1 MSADLNHISKVC
13 SNSGGIVFIMAFNMD
28 NVVPAIS
35 GLQTGDPV
43 FNDPDKVWSIQ
54 FRRNQASYTERHR
67 NGKGGNSW
75 TQTLSAEVAR
85 ARLSVE
91 QFVRAVGNQR
101 IGVVYVDRNGFI
113 RYLYDM
119 RLATSYATGKKR
131 SDTNGY
137 ELKFSKHTS
146 KATDYIAGEIDIDI
160 VVGGPPITGGP
171 GPSTKQYLRMQ
182 NFSGDTLVLPFSLPV
197 LDADVKKD
205 LFVFRDGSKM
215 ALNHEWGFTRVDSTL
230 TFDDPLDN
238 ETLEIIYIP

>member
-1 MSADLNHISKVC
+1 MSADLNHIGKVC

-35 GLQTGDPV
+35 GIQTGDPD
-43 FNDPDKVWSIQ
+43 FTDPDKVWSIQ
-54 FRRNQASYTERHR
+54 FRRNKAGYVERPK
-67 NGKGGNSW
+67 NGKGGVSW

-91 QFVRAVGNQR
+91 QFIRTVGNRR
-101 IGVVYVDRNGFI
+101 IGLVYVDRNGFI

-119 RLATSYATGKKR
+119 RLQASYATGSSR
-131 SDTNGY
+131 TDANVYT
-137 ELKFSKHTS
+137 LQFSKES
-146 KATDYIAGEIDIDI
+146 RKKTDYIAGEIDVD
-160 VVGGPPITGGP
+160 VVIGGPPITGGP

-205 LFVFRDGSKM
+205 LFVFRDGSKL

-230 TFDDPLDN
+230 TFDDPLDG
-238 ETLEIIYIP
+238 ETLEILYIP